1 MKKRNQKKPKL
12 MEGKDFMKDI
22 DSKSIISDIENIGS
36 KNENNI
42 IGNIV
47 LKLMTSKP
55 FRRKVII
62 IAVYLGL
69 SALSFQYVVLKFLVN
84 LF

>member
-1 MKKRNQKKPKL
+1 